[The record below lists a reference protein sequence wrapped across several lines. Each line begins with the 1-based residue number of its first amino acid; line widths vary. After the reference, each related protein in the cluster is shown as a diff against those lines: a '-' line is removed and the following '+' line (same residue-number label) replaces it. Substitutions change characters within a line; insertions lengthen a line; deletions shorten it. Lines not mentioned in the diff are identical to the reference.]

1 MFAIMR
7 KFYMLLRTLT
17 VFIILFT
24 CSVTA
29 LAQTQVSG
37 KVTDAGGAGLPGIT
51 VTVRGTSIAT
61 PTSEDGSYR
70 ISVPAGA
77 KTLIFSGVGFTT
89 QEMAIGSQ
97 ASYDVSLQA
106 STSNLNEVVVIG
118 YGTARKKD
126 LTGATTVVSSKDFQK
141 GAIATPEQLILGKVA
156 GVNITSNGGAPGAG
170 STIRIRGGSSLT
182 ASNDPLIII
191 DGVQLSGSGVAGS
204 PNGLSLINPNDI
216 ETFTILKDA
225 SAAAIY
231 GSRASNGVIIIT
243 TKKGKAGKTVFNFN
257 TNLSV
262 GIISKKIDVFSA
274 DEFRDF
280 VRANGN
286 ASQIALLGTST
297 TDWQD
302 EIYQRAL
309 GTDNNLS
316 FSGTVN
322 GAIKLPYRVSIGYMS
337 QEGILKTGEL
347 KRFSGAV
354 NLSPTFF
361 NDHLKIDLNVKATN
375 SRSRF
380 ADEGFAIGSAVNYDP
395 TKPVR
400 TGAALY
406 GGYYE
411 WLDPNTA
418 TGLKALAPTNPV
430 GILNGRNN
438 QSNVD
443 RSIGNAVIDYKFHFL
458 PDLRVNLNVGYDIAL
473 GRGDVIVDPNIKS
486 GFQRGDNLI
495 GTTRNSGTRTEYKQ
509 EIKNK
514 YLESYLSYSKEIK
527 SIKSKFDLTGG
538 YGFYENYSINYNY
551 ADYFFDGSQVKG
563 STPNFALDKP
573 KSRLISLY
581 GRFNY
586 ALNGKYL
593 LTGTVRSDESSKLAP
608 KNRRLTYYSGAL
620 AWRISEE
627 NFLKNSN
634 TISDLKIRG
643 GYGITGQQD
652 GIGLYDYYA
661 RYDFSNQTAQYQLG
675 NTFYNLYRP
684 LAYND
689 NLKWEQTATSNIA
702 LDYGLFNNR
711 ISGSIDFYLK
721 ETKDLLNVINQSAG
735 TNFAPVILANV
746 GNMENKGV
754 EFTVNTQIVRKTDW
768 NVDFGFNATY
778 NRNRITKLTF
788 TEDPS
793 YEGQR
798 FGGRAGGTG
807 GTILINSVGYNR
819 GAFYVYKQVYDAAG
833 KPIDNLFE
841 DQNRDGVI
849 TEKDLYRYKSANPD
863 VFLGFNGNVNYKRLN
878 VGFIA
883 RASLGNYMY
892 NNVASGTGA
901 IRNIFNP
908 LGYLSNG
915 SKDVLVT
922 GFKGDGDKYYSSDYY
937 VQNASF
943 LRMDNINLG
952 YNFGKVLDGKADLR
966 FNFNVQN
973 VFVITKYKGADPENN
988 SGIDNN
994 FYPRPRTYVA
1004 GVNLDF

>member
-7 KFYMLLRTLT
+7 KFYMLLRILS

-280 VRANGN
+280 VRANGI

-322 GAIKLPYRVSIGYMS
+322 GAIKLP
-337 QEGILKTGEL
+337 
-347 KRFSGAV
+347 
-354 NLSPTFF
+354 
-361 NDHLKIDLNVKATN
+361 
-375 SRSRF
+375 
-380 ADEGFAIGSAVNYDP
+380 
-395 TKPVR
+395 
-400 TGAALY
+400 
-406 GGYYE
+406 
-411 WLDPNTA
+411 
-418 TGLKALAPTNPV
+418 
-430 GILNGRNN
+430 
-438 QSNVD
+438 
-443 RSIGNAVIDYKFHFL
+443 
-458 PDLRVNLNVGYDIAL
+458 
-473 GRGDVIVDPNIKS
+473 
-486 GFQRGDNLI
+486 
-495 GTTRNSGTRTEYKQ
+495 
-509 EIKNK
+509 
-514 YLESYLSYSKEIK
+514 
-527 SIKSKFDLTGG
+527 
-538 YGFYENYSINYNY
+538 
-551 ADYFFDGSQVKG
+551 
-563 STPNFALDKP
+563 
-573 KSRLISLY
+573 
-581 GRFNY
+581 
-586 ALNGKYL
+586 
-593 LTGTVRSDESSKLAP
+593 
-608 KNRRLTYYSGAL
+608 
-620 AWRISEE
+620 
-627 NFLKNSN
+627 
-634 TISDLKIRG
+634 
-643 GYGITGQQD
+643 
-652 GIGLYDYYA
+652 
-661 RYDFSNQTAQYQLG
+661 
-675 NTFYNLYRP
+675 
-684 LAYND
+684 
-689 NLKWEQTATSNIA
+689 
-702 LDYGLFNNR
+702 
-711 ISGSIDFYLK
+711 
-721 ETKDLLNVINQSAG
+721 
-735 TNFAPVILANV
+735 
-746 GNMENKGV
+746 
-754 EFTVNTQIVRKTDW
+754 
-768 NVDFGFNATY
+768 
-778 NRNRITKLTF
+778 
-788 TEDPS
+788 
-793 YEGQR
+793 
-798 FGGRAGGTG
+798 
-807 GTILINSVGYNR
+807 
-819 GAFYVYKQVYDAAG
+819 
-833 KPIDNLFE
+833 
-841 DQNRDGVI
+841 
-849 TEKDLYRYKSANPD
+849 
-863 VFLGFNGNVNYKRLN
+863 
-878 VGFIA
+878 
-883 RASLGNYMY
+883 
-892 NNVASGTGA
+892 
-901 IRNIFNP
+901 
-908 LGYLSNG
+908 
-915 SKDVLVT
+915 
-922 GFKGDGDKYYSSDYY
+922 
-937 VQNASF
+937 
-943 LRMDNINLG
+943 
-952 YNFGKVLDGKADLR
+952 
-966 FNFNVQN
+966 
-973 VFVITKYKGADPENN
+973 
-988 SGIDNN
+988 
-994 FYPRPRTYVA
+994 
-1004 GVNLDF
+1004 